1 MIKTFSLD
9 NDKLDTGEMTF
20 TEAKDVH
27 MFVPL
32 CSWSI
37 VNISLV
43 PFYRN
48 SANSWQYD
56 PIYRPRCDIACFH
69 VTNHSYHGFP
79 NKTVKQSQASH
90 LIV

>member
-1 MIKTFSLD
+1 VTSIFVNKQLFVRNHSVEYVILSFSGKLQQVIKLRHSDTDGGGSTK
-9 NDKLDTGEMTF
+9 ND
-20 TEAKDVH
+20 
-27 MFVPL
+27 PL

-56 PIYRPRCDIACFH
+56 SIYSLHI
-69 VTNHSYHGFP
+69 
-79 NKTVKQSQASH
+79 
-90 LIV
+90 